1 MTMHRAASLVLD
13 RRRRRPTRRGS
24 TLILALLLVIVL
36 SSAVAGLYGMLGSE
50 RKALGDQEAQAG
62 AYDIARSAYDR
73 FIANSTGALAGFS
86 PPAWTGPDS
95 AYFSFTNGYAYVR
108 VQRVYPSMSGKPA
121 MYLVSSRGVRTAF
134 RSGNTPAAERIY
146 AQYALFSTGTMNTL
160 AAWTSLSGL
169 QKSGGSGTISGSD
182 ACGQS
187 AAVGGVAV
195 PTVPGYVQSG
205 GSSVPSGSPN
215 IVDMGPQP
223 SANALVKINW
233 SGIVGGTALAP
244 DITIPGGSW
253 PSFSSPTYWPVI
265 YVNQVSEW
273 SLPGD
278 GRGLLIVRN
287 DLKLPGAVKWD
298 GILLVGG
305 RLTSSGNNTI
315 SGAVVSGLNELLG
328 QVVPPNDV
336 GSGNKTF
343 VYNSCDVASA
353 VARFTGL
360 APLRNTTIDN
370 WPSY

>member
-1 MTMHRAASLVLD
+1 MSPPRTMGMASPG
-13 RRRRRPTRRGS
+13 RSERRGS
-24 TLILALLLVIVL
+24 TLIVALLLVIVL
-36 SSAVAGLYGMLGSE
+36 SAAVAGLFGMLGSE
-50 RKALGDQEAQAG
+50 RKALDDQEAQAG

-73 FIANSTGALAGFS
+73 FLANTATLSGFS
-86 PPAWTGPDS
+86 PPTWTGPDS
-95 AYFSFTNGYAYVR
+95 AYFTFGNGYAYVR
-108 VQRVYPSMSGKPA
+108 VQRVHPPVSGGPSL
-121 MYLVSSRGVRTAF
+121 YLVSSRGVRTAF

-146 AQYALFSTGTMNTL
+146 AQYAQFSTGSMGTL

-169 QKSGGSGTISGSD
+169 QKSGGSGTISGTD

-195 PTVPGYVQSG
+195 PTVPGYIQAG

-215 IVDMGPQP
+215 TVDMGPLP
-223 SANALVKINW
+223 GSNSLVKIDW
-233 SGIVGGTALAP
+233 AGIVGGTSLTP
-244 DITIPGGSW
+244 DITLPGGSW
-253 PSFSSPTYWPVI
+253 PSFASLTYWPVI
-265 YVNQVSEW
+265 YVNQASEW

-287 DLKLPGAVKWD
+287 DMKLNGSVKWD

-315 SGAVVSGLNELLG
+315 DGAVVSGLNQLLG
-328 QVVPPNDV
+328 QVVLPSDL

-343 VYNSCDVASA
+343 SYNSCSVASA
-353 VARFTGL
+353 GARFSGL
-360 APLRNTTIDN
+360 APLRNTTVDN